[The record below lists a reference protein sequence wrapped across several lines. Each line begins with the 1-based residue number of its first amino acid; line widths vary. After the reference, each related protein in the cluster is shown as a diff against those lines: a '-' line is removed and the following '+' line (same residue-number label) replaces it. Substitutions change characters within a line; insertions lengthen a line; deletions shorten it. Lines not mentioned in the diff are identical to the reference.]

1 MATQRNATFD
11 PDLEFLLMCGASTM
25 GERGTLGGIVSVLEA
40 GGATVGK
47 LDSAGSYIHPYTD
60 IQLGTGGLGGDIERV
75 RWLSTA
81 WFACSE
87 GNRKLLLLAHQ
98 APSGEFRSDSGYGAK
113 DRWVKGSDHR
123 EGQHGQ
129 FRTGVDAHLGQ
140 PVVSTDE
147 AGVRFGIAALA
158 VRLAPDPAKLLLACY
173 EPEPLHKAGKR
184 AGTVNRE
191 EADRRRKLIRE
202 AKRRAEEAVAP
213 AWAEWLE
220 SKAAADPVRRDRDRR
235 AVLPAALAAEA
246 AE

>member
-1 MATQRNATFD
+1 MTNQRSSAAFD

-47 LDSAGSYIHPYTD
+47 LDMAGSYIHPYTD
-60 IQLGTGGLGGDIERV
+60 LQLGTGGLGGDIERV
-75 RWLSTA
+75 RWLSVA
-81 WFACSE
+81 WFACSVE
-87 GNRKLLLLAHQ
+87 SRGLLLLAHQ
-98 APSGEFRSDSGYGAK
+98 APSGEFRSDSGFGAR

-129 FRTGVDAHLGQ
+129 TRTGIDAHLGQ
-140 PVVSTDE
+140 PVVAAGET
-147 AGVRFGIAALA
+147 GVRFGIAALA
-158 VRLAPDPAKLLLACY
+158 VKLAPDPGSLLLACY
-173 EPEPLHKAGKR
+173 DPEPLHRSGKR

-191 EADRRRKLIRE
+191 ESERRRKLIRE
-202 AKRRAEEAVAP
+202 ARKRADAALEP
-213 AWAEWLE
+213 AWAEWHE

-235 AVLPAALAAEA
+235 AVLPALAAVA